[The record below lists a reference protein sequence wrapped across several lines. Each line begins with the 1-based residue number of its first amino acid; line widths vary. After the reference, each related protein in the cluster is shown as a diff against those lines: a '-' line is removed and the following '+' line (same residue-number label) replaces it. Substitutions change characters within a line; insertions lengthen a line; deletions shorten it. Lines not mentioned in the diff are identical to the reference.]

1 MLRDTGDRELRKIG
15 KQLRRQSNL
24 KSFLLAPL
32 ALFALVL
39 AGFIPLTTMSAA
51 ATTTGTLTIVT
62 TGGSEKDTTWSVTA
76 GLLELTASTSVN
88 AAAIE
93 SELASGSL
101 ILFADEIQV
110 NSSLSFGA
118 NSLTFRSNGS
128 VRIPGGVTVTSTGGN
143 IMLQADSNNSGVG
156 EIKLGTLATNG
167 GSISSGGGKI
177 SLVGGSSATGFAMAT
192 RTFETGKPAAGV
204 AFYGFDLNAGGGD
217 ILIQGSSG
225 ANTGQSTRGI
235 TFETTDSLRGSKT
248 SSIETSGSGSVNIIG
263 DGSSI
268 ADSNKWGIN
277 IGSLDVDTGSGN
289 VSIKGKGNTSVSG
302 NVRGIAISTLTI
314 QSVSGNLLIHDDT
327 VGTSGTYTGFYI
339 GGSVTM
345 TSGGTAEIKA
355 DKYTNDG
362 SVIVAASSFNIFSST
377 GNSFLATTSFGT
389 LALTGTP
396 VSRLGTASNVADLI
410 ISGTIVSDGDVV
422 MNSSGAITQTN
433 KIETSGLRFG
443 GTGSAMLTNTSN
455 DANVIS
461 GGTSGSP
468 ASAITFVDKDDLEI
482 GTVESQAG
490 IYSSG
495 VVDIATLAGDLNVTQ
510 VVSSTATSTDSIMLY
525 ADKNEAA
532 GSAGEGD
539 IKISGSGSLALDSTA
554 RALLYSGSDVTSTS
568 LTTTVGGALNS
579 RGGIAAST
587 SLGSIS
593 PSLAAAGRF
602 ALYRVETTILD
613 VSTPSI
619 PQPIS
624 QPYSGPIPISLNPSL
639 ICSQGVNQVVL
650 TGRRLA
656 EITSATVDGKPA
668 VISGVSYGSITLTL
682 PPLSP
687 GTYSVIYSA
696 SYGPV
701 TYKNSLVVG
710 ESACGSKVSPESESE
725 SESDETPAVNNFYA
739 AKRFANYL
747 GDRPG
752 VVNKDELAIT
762 SFLSEYQ
769 GITKITCLGSTSGV
783 PAVATDLALAT
794 IRANNA
800 CDIARKLYPDA
811 EFSIRTST
819 GKGIGQFYRSVS
831 VFVAGTNPSS

>member
-39 AGFIPLTTMSAA
+39 AGFIPLTAMSAA

-62 TGGSEKDTTWSVTA
+62 TGGSAKGDGWSVTA
-76 GLLELTASTSVN
+76 NVLELAGSTSVN
-88 AAAIE
+88 AEAIE
-93 SELASGSL
+93 SELALGSL

-110 NSSLSFGA
+110 NSSLSFGT

-128 VRIPGGVTVTSTGGN
+128 VRIPGAVTVTSTGGN
-143 IMLQADSNNSGVG
+143 IMLQADYDDNGVG

-192 RTFETGKPAAGV
+192 VTHPADKPAAGV
-204 AFYGFDLNAGGGD
+204 AFYGFDLDAGGGN
-217 ILIQGSSG
+217 ILIKGSSG
-225 ANTGQSTRGI
+225 ANAPSSTPLSTRGI
-235 TFETTDSLRGSKT
+235 TFDKTTASNS
-248 SSIETSGSGSVNIIG
+248 SSIITSGSGSVEIIG

-268 ADSNKWGIN
+268 THSNPWGIN
-277 IGSLDVDTGSGN
+277 IGSLDVNTGSGN

-302 NVRGIAISTLTI
+302 NVRGMAISTLTI

-327 VGTSGTYTGFYI
+327 DGTSGTYTGFYI

-362 SVIVAASSFNIFSST
+362 RVTVAASSFNIFSYT

-396 VSRLGTASNVADLI
+396 VSRLGTASNAADLI

-495 VVDIATLAGDLNVTQ
+495 VVDIATLAGDLTVAQ
-510 VVSSTATSTDSIMLY
+510 VVSSTATSTDSILLY

-539 IKISGSGSLALDSTA
+539 IKISGSGSLALDSTS

-619 PQPIS
+619 PQP
-624 QPYSGPIPISLNPSL
+624 YSGPIPISLNPSL
-639 ICSQGVNQVVL
+639 ICSQGVN
-650 TGRRLA
+650 
-656 EITSATVDGKPA
+656 
-668 VISGVSYGSITLTL
+668 
-682 PPLSP
+682 
-687 GTYSVIYSA
+687 
-696 SYGPV
+696 
-701 TYKNSLVVG
+701 
-710 ESACGSKVSPESESE
+710 
-725 SESDETPAVNNFYA
+725 
-739 AKRFANYL
+739 
-747 GDRPG
+747 
-752 VVNKDELAIT
+752 
-762 SFLSEYQ
+762 
-769 GITKITCLGSTSGV
+769 
-783 PAVATDLALAT
+783 
-794 IRANNA
+794 
-800 CDIARKLYPDA
+800 
-811 EFSIRTST
+811 
-819 GKGIGQFYRSVS
+819 
-831 VFVAGTNPSS
+831 